1 MRVHVALTPAE
12 FPRLA
17 LAGRT
22 ALVVDVLRAT
32 SSVIAACAA
41 GCAGVIPVATP
52 EEARARAAQRP
63 GLLLAGERN
72 GEAIADF
79 DFGNSPLECTPARV
93 GGLTIVLTTTNG
105 TAAMLKAREAT
116 AAAVAALT
124 NVSAAAA
131 WAARRG
137 QDVTVLCSGEKGGFS
152 LEDAVCAGLLVER
165 ICGAGEGFEPSGE
178 ALAAQALG
186 RFYGPRMDRL
196 RADSTWAKTL
206 AAQDRAADLEA
217 CLVVDTAD
225 MVPVLGADGL
235 ITSQGATL
243 TCAAAAA
250 DTRAG
255 RRARPDATR

>member
-1 MRVHVALTPAE
+1 MRVHVALTPGE

-32 SSVIAACAA
+32 TTVVAACVA

-52 EEARARAAQRP
+52 EEARDVAARRP

-79 DFGNSPLECTPARV
+79 DLGNSPLECTPARV
-93 GGLTIVLTTTNG
+93 GGRTLVLTTTNG
-105 TAAMLKAREAT
+105 TGAMLKAREAD
-116 AAAVAALT
+116 AVAVAALT
-124 NVSAAAA
+124 NVSAAAV

-137 QDVTVLCSGEKGGFS
+137 QDVTVLCAGEKGAFS
-152 LEDAVCAGLLVER
+152 LEDAVCAGLLVEQL
-165 ICGAGEGFEPSGE
+165 CGAEEGTEPSGE

-186 RFYGPRMDRL
+186 RLYGSRLDRL
-196 RADSTWAKTL
+196 RSDSTWARTL
-206 AAQDRAADLEA
+206 AAKARAVDLDA

-225 MVPVLGADGL
+225 MVPVLGDGL
-235 ITSQGATL
+235 ITPEGATL
-243 TCAAAAA
+243 TCAEGAA
-250 DTRAG
+250 DTRLR
-255 RRARPDATR
+255 RRAWPDPTR